1 MFSIQSSKRF
11 QISRAQ
17 YCTKN
22 NKNKNNKQQLG
33 IKSKEEEDDS
43 NAILELRPGPGG
55 LEASIFANDMLEV
68 YENYADQ
75 KGWKFNT
82 LSVQQ
87 TAHTNGQ
94 IGLREATCS
103 VKGKGVFSFLKFESG
118 VHRVQRVPVTESSGR
133 LHTSTMSVVVLP
145 ELEEMDFQE
154 IPAKDL
160 KIDTFRATGA
170 GGQHVNTTDSAVRM
184 THIPSGLVVSVQNE
198 RNQIQNR
205 KEALAI
211 MNAKV
216 YQWQKSLLNQGRESS
231 RSSQIGTSERHERI
245 RTYNYPQDRIT
256 DHRLNENF
264 FGVDDIFNGTLLLDI
279 HDKLKEMEEN
289 QEIEAL
295 LKAEQE
301 EEEAELKKETNVK
314 DAKSNGKDKKEGKK
328 SNWKQNSE

>member
-1 MFSIQSSKRF
+1 
-11 QISRAQ
+11 
-17 YCTKN
+17 
-22 NKNKNNKQQLG
+22 
-33 IKSKEEEDDS
+33 
-43 NAILELRPGPGG
+43 
-55 LEASIFANDMLEV
+55 MLEV

-75 KGWKFNT
+75 KGWKFNV

-87 TAHTNGQ
+87 TSHTNGQ

-205 KEALAI
+205 KEALQI

-256 DHRLNENF
+256 DHRINENF
-264 FGVDDIFNGTLLLDI
+264 FGMDEIFNGALLLDI
-279 HDKLKEMEEN
+279 HDKLKEVEEN
-289 QEIEAL
+289 KALEAL
-295 LKAEQE
+295 LKEEQE
-301 EEEAELKKETNVK
+301 EEEAELKKESNVK
-314 DAKSNGKDKKEGKK
+314 ETKTNAKDKKEPKK
-328 SNWKQNSE
+328 SNWKTNSE